1 MNKKFFIGVDSD
13 GTAFNSM
20 SIKHKNAFIPVFI
33 ETWGYSER
41 REAVTQICE
50 RINLYSKTR
59 GIDRFSGL
67 LLTFDEIKRHG
78 IETPDYRSL
87 RGFLK
92 CGALSNAGL
101 REYIRQNKDDFL
113 ENVLLWSEAA
123 DKKFKYE
130 VKDLMPFANVKKT
143 LRKAFENADI
153 AVISSASEE
162 SLKADW
168 KKDGL
173 SEYISRIFGQEF
185 GKKSEQLRVYSDR
198 YADGCKLMIGDAEG
212 DLKAAQSAGAFFFP
226 IIPGAEENSWEE
238 LYEVYLDVFFGGGF
252 ADFQQELN
260 DKFYMSLT
268 DERSK

>member
-20 SIKHKNAFIPVFI
+20 SIKHKNAFIPIFI
-33 ETWGYSER
+33 EIWGYSEH

-123 DKKFKYE
+123 DKKF
-130 VKDLMPFANVKKT
+130 
-143 LRKAFENADI
+143 
-153 AVISSASEE
+153 
-162 SLKADW
+162 
-168 KKDGL
+168 
-173 SEYISRIFGQEF
+173 
-185 GKKSEQLRVYSDR
+185 QLRLDDWLD
-198 YADGCKLMIGDAEG
+198 AD
-212 DLKAAQSAGAFFFP
+212 AFNFAHDICGIENNINRNDFP
-226 IIPGAEENSWEE
+226 NAT
-238 LYEVYLDVFFGGGF
+238 FGYFVPRFSG
-252 ADFQQELN
+252 N
-260 DKFYMSLT
+260 
-268 DERSK
+268 R

>member
-20 SIKHKNAFIPVFI
+20 SIKHKNAFIPIFI
-33 ETWGYSER
+33 EIWGYSEH

-153 AVISSASEE
+153 TRLHEKQRIHGRSFMRFIWIYFSA
-162 SLKADW
+162 AD
-168 KKDGL
+168 L
-173 SEYISRIFGQEF
+173 RIFNR
-185 GKKSEQLRVYSDR
+185 SL
-198 YADGCKLMIGDAEG
+198 
-212 DLKAAQSAGAFFFP
+212 P
-226 IIPGAEENSWEE
+226 IN
-238 LYEVYLDVFFGGGF
+238 F
-252 ADFQQELN
+252 
-260 DKFYMSLT
+260 T
-268 DERSK
+268 